1 MFFLVF
7 KIPLDYNINI
17 NRNCFYTVC
26 SVQLWIFKQLNLRRP
41 ALLAPSFHEF
51 FCLMVKNS
59 DNFLQSALVA
69 ENRNLLLKEKPKL
82 KSYWF
87 YGYIVG
93 WLVWNWSLVVKEN
106 QKYEKIDSWMK
117 VRMKWMQ
124 SDKSCLINPGKVDKF
139 PNFCAAFN

>member
-1 MFFLVF
+1 
-7 KIPLDYNINI
+7 
-17 NRNCFYTVC
+17 
-26 SVQLWIFKQLNLRRP
+26 
-41 ALLAPSFHEF
+41 
-51 FCLMVKNS
+51 MVKNS

-93 WLVWNWSLVVKEN
+93 WLKYIAKFETDHLLLKEN